1 MNKPR
6 TALIGAGIALF
17 VLVVL
22 AVPLLR
28 LWENVSPLPAAVLE
42 DARAGVR
49 ENTDWQPVF
58 RKLDGLDLV
67 LVPAGCFTMGSTEA
81 QLLEAVDSC
90 ERYFGPGRCKVD
102 FAVSETPAHE
112 VCFSDPFWI
121 GETEVTNR
129 QYGSNSSTDMVNM
142 YRGPDWPRETVTWD
156 EAAQYCQAHNAR
168 LPSEA
173 EWEYAARGPSN
184 LIYPW
189 GNEYDLAKVISGRLN
204 PQDVASTP
212 GGVSWVGAFD
222 LSGSVEEW
230 VADWYAP
237 YAPGSVTDPQ
247 SPAAGETRVL
257 RGGDWYSYAGFFVRT
272 TQRDSATPDTAN
284 STIGFRCA
292 RDVD

>member
-6 TALIGAGIALF
+6 TALIGAGIALL
-17 VLVVL
+17 VLVIL

-49 ENTDWQPVF
+49 ENNDWQPVF

-129 QYGSNSSTDMVNM
+129 QYGSNSSTDMV
-142 YRGPDWPRETVTWD
+142 
-156 EAAQYCQAHNAR
+156 
-168 LPSEA
+168 
-173 EWEYAARGPSN
+173 EY
-184 LIYPW
+184 
-189 GNEYDLAKVISGRLN
+189 V
-204 PQDVASTP
+204 
-212 GGVSWVGAFD
+212 
-222 LSGSVEEW
+222 
-230 VADWYAP
+230 
-237 YAPGSVTDPQ
+237 PGSRL
-247 SPAAGETRVL
+247 AERNGHL
-257 RGGDWYSYAGFFVRT
+257 G
-272 TQRDSATPDTAN
+272 
-284 STIGFRCA
+284 
-292 RDVD
+292 